1 MDGEKRVGGMMAATN
16 NPPRDGEGDRAE
28 RGGGGSQSLRRPVTY
43 SARKLRKEMSLPEVL
58 LWQELRGG
66 KTGAKFRRQ
75 HPVGPYVADFYCS
88 AARLIV
94 EIDGEAH
101 NRGARPERDAARDK
115 FLSDAGY
122 RVLRIAATDVLKN
135 LDAVVQTISVETGSP
150 LHRASAVPLPASG
163 EDLA

>member
-1 MDGEKRVGGMMAATN
+1 MMVASQ
-16 NPPRDGEGDRAE
+16 NPPRDGEGDRAK
-28 RGGGGSQSLRRPVTY
+28 RGGGGSPSLRRAVTY

-88 AARLIV
+88 SARLIV
-94 EIDGEAH
+94 EIDGEDH
-101 NRGARPERDAARDK
+101 NRGTRPQRDMARDE
-115 FLSDAGY
+115 FLVAAEY
-122 RVLRIAATDVLKN
+122 RMVRIAAVDVLKD
-135 LDAVVQTISVETGSP
+135 LEAVVQTISAETGSP